1 MARLIT
7 AQPKFKILVANIE
20 GAGDP
25 SRGINPV
32 KVRTGFEKQNF
43 PEIARGDTAGRV
55 QDPSTPGIGTH
66 QGLLDYTVPPVPVG
80 VSGTL
85 TVADGDFTSAASLYI
100 GEYILVSNED
110 YTAGVA
116 TQATGTLTVV
126 ATPSVA
132 DLTIGAGILT
142 ATAGA
147 RTPGSDDYDGTL
159 GTPALIAADI
169 IAAINDPANGFGAI
183 ATAASGG
190 GAVVVLTAVPVGA
203 AGNALALATTDA
215 GDVTVSGA
223 TFTGG
228 VDAPAT
234 TATNIAAAISA
245 LPDFSALAV
254 ADAVTI
260 TGPFGPNGN
269 DIQFAAI
276 YTGTVQNFTLS
287 PNDGFFA
294 GGEPTI
300 GPPTIL

>member
-55 QDPSTPGIGTH
+55 GDPSTPGLGTL
-66 QGLLDYTVPPVPVG
+66 QGLLDYTTPPVPVA
-80 VSGTL
+80 VTGTVV
-85 TVADGDFTSAASLYI
+85 VADGDFTAAATLFLGDYT
-100 GEYILVSNED
+100 LVSDED
-110 YTAGVA
+110 YTAGSA
-116 TQATGTLTVV
+116 TQATGFLTVV

-132 DLTIGAGILT
+132 DITIGAGTLT
-142 ATAGA
+142 AAAGA
-147 RTPGSDDYDGTL
+147 RTPGGDDYDGTL

-169 IAAINDPANGFGAI
+169 IAAINDPANGFTAI
-183 ATAASGG
+183 ATAATGG
-190 GAVVVLTAVPVGA
+190 GAIVNLTAVPVGA

-228 VDAPAT
+228 VDATDT
-234 TATNIAAAISA
+234 TAVALAAAISA
-245 LPDFSALAV
+245 LPDFSAVVLG
-254 ADAVTI
+254 DTVTI

-269 DIQFAAI
+269 DIRFAAL
-276 YTGTVQNFTLS
+276 YTGVVQNFTLTPS
-287 PNDGFFA
+287 DGFFA